1 MSVAQVDL
9 TRLEVFRNYLAGA
22 AEEDWQAFR
31 RSAYSLNIKERGD
44 CSAAVFTWDGQMI
57 ALPKASVPLHQGSM
71 EGLVEE
77 ILRRFPAE
85 TIEPGDMFITNDP
98 YAGGSTHSMDYCVA
112 APFFSAGGELL
123 AFVANVGHH
132 ADVGGR
138 VAGSW
143 AVDNQSIFEEGVLI
157 PPVRIC
163 RQGAIQQDVLEIIRR
178 NSRMPFDRAGDV
190 RAHVAGNLVG
200 LRRLRE
206 VVERL
211 GASDFRAYA
220 AALIDYSER
229 RMRALLRDLPDGEW
243 TAEDSFDGDGVGSE
257 PLRLCLR
264 MKKRGDEL
272 VLDWSDVPPQM
283 KSGRNI
289 PYLAL
294 TATCFSVLR
303 SLLDPGLHMNAGIN
317 RVVKYV
323 AVPGTCL
330 HPLFPAAV
338 SDRATPCQVLADMT
352 ADCVGQMMPDRAIA
366 AMGAFQG
373 WGFEGIDPRTGQS
386 YANYETIAGGLGA
399 TTFSDGIDAV
409 RGWPA
414 GSMNPPIEAFEQDV
428 PVVVRRYELLQDSGG
443 PGTFRGGLA
452 IRRDLEIRGEE
463 TQVTSYA
470 MRQVVPPPGVAGGRP
485 GQLARFVLN
494 PETPEERVLPVAFTR
509 LPLRYGD
516 VISCE
521 TPGGG
526 GYGDPRWR
534 DIERV
539 RRDLEEGRISPE
551 QAREAYELDLRCLPR
566 R

>member
-1 MSVAQVDL
+1 VSIAQVDL
-9 TRLEVFRNYLAGA
+9 TRLEVFRNYLDGA

-31 RSAYSLNIKERGD
+31 RTAYSLNIKERGD
-44 CSAAVFTWDGQMI
+44 CSAAAFTWDGQMI

-77 ILRRFPAE
+77 ILRRYPVD

-98 YAGGSTHSMDYCVA
+98 YAGGGTHTMDYCVA
-112 APFFSAGGELL
+112 APFFSQDGEVL

-143 AVDNQSIFEEGVLI
+143 AVDNQSIFEEGLLV

-163 RQGAIQQDVLEIIRR
+163 VRGALVNDVLEIICR

-206 VVERL
+206 IVDHV
-211 GASDFRAYA
+211 GVHDFKRYSG
-220 AALIDYSER
+220 ALIEYSER
-229 RMRALLRDLPDGEW
+229 RMRTLLEELPDGEW
-243 TAEDSFDGDGVGSE
+243 ETVDYLDGDGVGSD
-257 PLRLCLR
+257 PLRLRLV
-264 MKKRGDEL
+264 MTKRGREL
-272 VLDWSDVPPQM
+272 VLDWSDVPRQM

-294 TATCFSVLR
+294 TATCFSVIR

-317 RVVKYV
+317 RVVRYV
-323 AVPGTCL
+323 TVPGTCV
-330 HPLFPAAV
+330 HPTFPSAV

-352 ADCVGQMMPDRAIA
+352 AHCVGQMMPNRAIA
-366 AMGAFQG
+366 AMGSFQG
-373 WGFEGIDPRTGQS
+373 WGFEGVDPRS
-386 YANYETIAGGLGA
+386 HRFYANYETIAGGLGA
-399 TTFSDGIDAV
+399 TTFSDGINAV

-414 GSMNPPIEAFEQDV
+414 GSMNPPIEALEQDV
-428 PVVVRRYELLQDSGG
+428 PVIVRRYELLQDSGG
-443 PGTFRGGLA
+443 PGTFRGGMG
-452 IRRDLEIRGEE
+452 IRRDLEIRGAD

-470 MRQVVPPPGVAGGRP
+470 MRQVVAPPGISGGRR
-485 GQLARFVLN
+485 GRLARFILN
-494 PETPEERVLPVAFTR
+494 PNTPRERVLPVAFTR
-509 LPLRYGD
+509 LPVALGD

-526 GYGDPRWR
+526 GYGDPRRR
-534 DIERV
+534 DRAHMLRDVIEERV
-539 RRDLEEGRISPE
+539 S
-551 QAREAYELDLRCLPR
+551 REAAR
-566 R
+566 REYGLA